1 MRAIIHRSFGVPQE
15 VLEVADVDQPTPGE
29 GEVRVRIV
37 LAAVHNHDLMI
48 ARGEYGMLP
57 ELPGRAGSEAVGVI
71 DALGD
76 GVTGIEIGQRVVA
89 GTTGAWAEY
98 VTMPARAVV
107 PLDDSI
113 PDEAGAQLIAMPF
126 SAIALLDFLQLDEGD
141 WMLQNAA
148 NGAVGR
154 IVAQLAKTRGV
165 NVIGLVRRSQAVEQL
180 AAEGID
186 RVVAT
191 DDEGWRDRVTELTGG
206 APIRAGVDSVGGE
219 SAGDVLSLLAEGGS
233 LVVFGAMASSTLN
246 LSVGDILFK
255 QATVKG
261 FWGAKVGSYI
271 SAQRRG
277 ELMVE
282 LRERIA
288 DGTVTLPVASIHA
301 LDDIADAVRASDEA
315 GRRGKVLLRP

>member
-1 MRAIIHRSFGVPQE
+1 V
-15 VLEVADVDQPTPGE
+15 
-29 GEVRVRIV
+29 
-37 LAAVHNHDLMI
+37 
-48 ARGEYGMLP
+48 
-57 ELPGRAGSEAVGVI
+57 
-71 DALGD
+71 
-76 GVTGIEIGQRVVA
+76 
-89 GTTGAWAEY
+89 WAEY
-98 VTMPARAVV
+98 VTMPAGAVV
-107 PLDDSI
+107 PVDDSI
-113 PDEAGAQLIAMPF
+113 PDEAAAQLIAMPF
-126 SAIALLDFLQLDEGD
+126 SAIALLDYLQLDEGD

-154 IVAQLAKTRGV
+154 VVAQLAKTRGV
-165 NVIGLVRRSQAVEQL
+165 NVIGLVRRSEAVEQL

-191 DDEGWRDRVTELTGG
+191 DDEGWRDRVNELTGG
-206 APIRAGVDSVGGE
+206 APIRVGVDSVGGD

-233 LVVFGAMASSTLN
+233 LVVFGAMASTTLN

-261 FWGAKVGSYI
+261 YWGAKVGSYI
-271 SAQRRG
+271 SAERLG
-277 ELMVE
+277 ELMAE